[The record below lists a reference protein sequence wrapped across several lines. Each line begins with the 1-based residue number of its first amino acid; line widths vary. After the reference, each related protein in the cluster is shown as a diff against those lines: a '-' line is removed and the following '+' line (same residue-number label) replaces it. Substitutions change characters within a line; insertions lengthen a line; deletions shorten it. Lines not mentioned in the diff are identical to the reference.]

1 MENATD
7 GRAGGDKRHCP
18 CAMVRIREM
27 LGKDSDGRDVD
38 QASGDSD
45 AKTLREENLVEVAWL
60 CEREHEQAEHKE
72 KRSGDEQVIEVAFVE
87 QSAREDAKRHE
98 QKELNAPDPAKPS
111 IRPTDGWMMVGT

>member
-18 CAMVRIREM
+18 CAVVRIREM
-27 LGKDSDGRDVD
+27 LGKDSDGWDVD

-45 AKTLREENLVEVAWL
+45 AKTLREEDLVEVARL

-72 KRSGDEQVIEVAFVE
+72 KG
-87 QSAREDAKRHE
+87 SADVFTR
-98 QKELNAPDPAKPS
+98 
-111 IRPTDGWMMVGT
+111 